1 MADLIRL
8 SEIDDSNRDAHYH
21 LTPADYCFFIFEYTS
36 QRNYS
41 FSQTNN
47 LISNLKKKP
56 SQSHLPGYGYKQ
68 QAIAKSAQCL
78 AAALNREWLQT
89 ATLVPIPGS
98 KIAGHA
104 DFDDRMERICRLI
117 PAPDVRTL
125 IYQTHSTDSSHE
137 AGAGE
142 RITVEELLAIYRI
155 DETVVQP
162 TPTTIAIMD
171 DVLTAGT
178 HYRAMHRV
186 LSQRFPQI
194 PIVGIFIARRVF
206 PE

>member
-1 MADLIRL
+1 MADIIRL
-8 SEIDDSNRDAHYH
+8 SIIDDSNRSDHYH
-21 LTPADYCFFIFEYTS
+21 LTQADSCFFIFEYTS
-36 QRNYS
+36 GRNYS
-41 FSQTNN
+41 FSKTNN

-68 QAIAKSAQCL
+68 QAITISARCF
-78 AAALNREWLQT
+78 AVALDPNWLRT
-89 ATLVPIPGS
+89 ATLVPIPAS
-98 KIAGHA
+98 KVAGHA
-104 DFDDRMERICRLI
+104 DFDDRMERICRSI
-117 PAPDVRTL
+117 PAPDVRNL
-125 IYQTHSTDSSHE
+125 VYQTQSTDSSHE

-142 RITVEELLAIYRI
+142 RITVEELVAIYRI
-155 DETVVQP
+155 DESLAQP

-194 PIVGIFIARRVF
+194 PIVGMFIARRVF